1 MNTGPVIEAHDVTL
15 RHGRSVVLTIPSL
28 TATDPGVILLRGP
41 NGSGKS
47 TFLRALAGEMPATGT
62 LKVVGHLPGTLPMRR
77 ISVFVPTDPIL
88 PEDLAVHEYLSYVAL
103 AYGAEPDSALQAAHA
118 FGLTPWL
125 NDAPHALSRGTRQKV
140 ALAAAFGISRPV
152 TLLDE
157 PLANLDVDSAAAC
170 LTFLDRERTRGHTV
184 IVSDHSG
191 LVERLADQVWTL
203 AAGNLSLGRR
213 PESIVHV

>member
-15 RHGRSVVLTIPSL
+15 RHGRSVVLTVPDL
-28 TATDPGVILLRGP
+28 TTTGPGVILLRGA

-47 TFLRALAGEMPATGT
+47 TFLRALAGEMPASGT
-62 LKVVGHLPGTLPMRR
+62 LKVGGHLPGTLAMRR

-88 PEDLAVHEYLSYVAL
+88 PEDLFVHEYLSYVAL
-103 AYGAEPDSALQAAHA
+103 AYGADPDSGLQAAHA
-118 FGLTPWL
+118 FGLTPWM
-125 NDAPHALSRGTRQKV
+125 NATPQALSRGTRQKV
-140 ALAAAFGISRPV
+140 ALAAAFGVSRPV

-157 PLANLDVDSAAAC
+157 PLANLDADSAAAC

-203 AAGNLSLGRR
+203 AAGNLTRDRR